1 MSDRLDNIGDNV
13 PDVIKSLD
21 DALRAVDNSNLSPA
35 PSSEK
40 PVIDRLPVTDRT
52 IVARRS
58 DSDVT
63 SFDFNLS
70 GLGGQFF
77 GEQRTFDAFDEELKA
92 DATKVKKPFSVKRL
106 FGGDFTKKKSRQG
119 NGDKSDVTMPDFN
132 EPDVDVGSPDF
143 KMKFDFEKVCKDV
156 PDNRPL
162 RRRRER
168 RTGLVGGLMFAIF
181 ILCISLVV
189 ASVMWM
195 ATIDV
200 LGFASEDENVNVY
213 VPVDFTMEGIT
224 DMLYEA
230 GLIRYKALF
239 NIYANYS
246 NADEKIAPGSYVLNK
261 SFDYRALVQGM
272 TARAGVRVETTV
284 TIPEGFTLAQI
295 FNLLENEEV
304 CTAAELWDAATYH
317 DFSFYFLDKE
327 TLGNRLRLEGFL
339 FPDTYNF
346 YKGSTPVQALTRML
360 REFDRKFTEQFME
373 RADLLGYTVREIIII
388 ASMIERE
395 AGDDEERPRIAAVIF
410 NRLHSPNF
418 SFLEI
423 DATIHYI
430 IAMTGTPFSTQL
442 DNEFN
447 TYMYPGLPPGPISN
461 PGIMSI
467 RAALYPMST
476 NEYYYALNKSGTH
489 NFFRNY
495 TDHVNF
501 VNSDQYGG

>member
-1 MSDRLDNIGDNV
+1 MSDRLDNDKLDTVGDNL

-21 DALRAVDNSNLSPA
+21 DALKAIDDSNLSPA
-35 PSSEK
+35 PSSVK
-40 PVIDRLPVTDRT
+40 PVIDRLEPVKSSLPTRVST
-52 IVARRS
+52 ERPVSTRPAFGGAIV
-58 DSDVT
+58 
-63 SFDFNLS
+63 
-70 GLGGQFF
+70 GGQ
-77 GEQRTFDAFDEELKA
+77 
-92 DATKVKKPFSVKRL
+92 KKPAPEHKTGRL
-106 FGGDFTKKKSRQG
+106 TRPVVNKPDIGTRSESLLKLDDSEL
-119 NGDKSDVTMPDFN
+119 TMPNFN
-132 EPDVDVGSPDF
+132 EPNIDTGSPEF
-143 KMKFDFEKVCKDV
+143 KMKFDFEDVCTDV
-156 PDNRPL
+156 PENRPL

-200 LGFASEDENVNVY
+200 LGFATDDENVNVT
-213 VPVDFTMEGIT
+213 VPVGFTMDSVT
-224 DMLYEA
+224 DILYEA

-239 NIYANYS
+239 NIYAEFS
-246 NADEKIAPGSYVLNK
+246 NAEEKISPGSYVLNK
-261 SFDYRALVQGM
+261 NFDYRAIIQGM

-295 FNLLENEEV
+295 FALLENEEV
-304 CTAAELWDAATYH
+304 CSAAELWDAATYH

-346 YKGSTPVQALTRML
+346 YKSSTPVQTLNRML
-360 REFDRKFTEQFME
+360 REFDRKFTEQFIE

-395 AGDDEERPRIAAVIF
+395 AGSDEERPRIAAVIY

-418 SFLEI
+418 PNLEI

-430 IAMTGTPFSTQL
+430 IAGTGTPFSISL

-461 PGIMSI
+461 PGLASI

-476 NEYYYALNKSGTH
+476 NEFYYALNRQGTH
-489 NFFRNY
+489 NFFTNFN
-495 TDHVNF
+495 DHINF